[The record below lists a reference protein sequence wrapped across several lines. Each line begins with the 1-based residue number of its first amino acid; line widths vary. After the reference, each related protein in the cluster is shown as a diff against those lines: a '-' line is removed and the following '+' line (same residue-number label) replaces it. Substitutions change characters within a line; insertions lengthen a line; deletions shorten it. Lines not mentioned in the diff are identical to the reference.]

1 MNSGHRGSGFGIGEN
16 AALRNEGRI
25 DEYVIGLING
35 SLAESLP
42 IDVALAV
49 RLCLNTSA
57 ALSDPTA
64 YVAVLKGMVGC
75 SLAAEV
81 VARAEKKL
89 RDLNAELV
97 PAGLDFPE
105 MILDLRS
112 RYSIEAMEKWK

>member
-1 MNSGHRGSGFGIGEN
+1 VGAGGEGAFG
-16 AALRNEGRI
+16 NEGRV

-57 ALSDPTA
+57 ALNDPSA
-64 YVAVLKGMVGC
+64 YVAVLKGIVGD
-75 SLAAEV
+75 SQAAEV
-81 VARAEKKL
+81 IARAETKL
-89 RDLNAELV
+89 RDLNPELM
-97 PAGLDFPE
+97 PAGLDFPG

-112 RYSIEAMEKWK
+112 RYSVEAMKKWR

>member
-1 MNSGHRGSGFGIGEN
+1 MNSRHRGSGLGIGEN

-25 DEYVIGLING
+25 DEYIIGLING

-42 IDVALAV
+42 IDTALAV

-57 ALSDPTA
+57 ALNDPAA
-64 YVAVLKGMVGC
+64 YVAVLKGIVGY

-89 RDLNAELV
+89 RDLNAEPM

-112 RYSIEAMEKWK
+112 KYSNEAMEKWK